1 MNRIKKPILLLSILC
16 LSMSLTSCKKDKGS
30 EDQPTDKPSTE
41 VASEES
47 NDSILRP
54 SGTIKPNASTISLFI
69 KTYNDNK
76 DKDMENPSENT
87 QNMDTS
93 SETGGTDNTNQEATG
108 TNISPSDST
117 TNEDTNTKA
126 DTNTTS
132 DTNTAESNNTN
143 VNPGGIVPETTD
155 QSSIDLP
162 YGGNP
167 QAVKEKAAADAK
179 EEEGKFELR
188 SQEKLKEGKDE
199 KKK

>member
-1 MNRIKKPILLLSILC
+1 MNKINKPILLLSILC
-16 LSMSLTSCKKDKGS
+16 LGTSLVACKKDKGN
-30 EDQPTDKPSTE
+30 EDQKTDNTNTE
-41 VASEES
+41 IASEES

-76 DKDMENPSENT
+76 NNEMKNQSENT
-87 QNMDTS
+87 QNMDNN
-93 SETGGTDNTNQEATG
+93 SETGGTDNTNQEATD
-108 TNISPSDST
+108 TNMPSSGNT
-117 TNEDTNTKA
+117 TNENTNGA
-126 DTNTTS
+126 VDTNTTPDS
-132 DTNTAESNNTN
+132 NTEESNNTN
-143 VNPGGIVPETTD
+143 VNPGGVVPETTD

-199 KKK
+199 EKK

>member
-1 MNRIKKPILLLSILC
+1 MNKIKKPILLLSILC
-16 LSMSLTSCKKDKGS
+16 LGTSLVACKKDKGN
-30 EDQPTDKPSTE
+30 EDQKTDNTNTE
-41 VASEES
+41 IASEES

-76 DKDMENPSENT
+76 NNEMKNQSENT
-87 QNMDTS
+87 QNMDNN
-93 SETGGTDNTNQEATG
+93 SETGGTDNTNQEATD
-108 TNISPSDST
+108 TNMPSSGNT
-117 TNEDTNTKA
+117 TNENTNGA
-126 DTNTTS
+126 VDTNTTPDS
-132 DTNTAESNNTN
+132 NTEESNNTN
-143 VNPGGIVPETTD
+143 VNPGGVVPETTD

-167 QAVKEKAAADAK
+167 QAVKEKAATDAK

-199 KKK
+199 EKK

>member
-76 DKDMENPSENT
+76 NNEMKNQSENT
-87 QNMDTS
+87 QNMDNN
-93 SETGGTDNTNQEATG
+93 SETGGTDNTNQEATD
-108 TNISPSDST
+108 TNTPSSGNT
-117 TNEDTNTKA
+117 TNENTNGAA
-126 DTNTTS
+126 DTNTTPDS
-132 DTNTAESNNTN
+132 NTEESNNTN
-143 VNPGGIVPETTD
+143 VNPGGVVPETTD

-199 KKK
+199 EKK

>member
-1 MNRIKKPILLLSILC
+1 MNKIKKPILLLSILC
-16 LSMSLTSCKKDKGS
+16 LGTSLVACKKDKGN
-30 EDQPTDKPSTE
+30 EDQKTDNTNTE
-41 VASEES
+41 IASEES

-76 DKDMENPSENT
+76 NNEMKNQSENT
-87 QNMDTS
+87 QNMDNNS
-93 SETGGTDNTNQEATG
+93 GTGGTDNTNQEATD
-108 TNISPSDST
+108 TNMPSSGNT
-117 TNEDTNTKA
+117 TNENTNGA
-126 DTNTTS
+126 VDTNTTPDS
-132 DTNTAESNNTN
+132 NTEESNNTN
-143 VNPGGIVPETTD
+143 VNPGGVVPETTD

-199 KKK
+199 EKK

>member
-1 MNRIKKPILLLSILC
+1 MNKIKKPILLLSILC
-16 LSMSLTSCKKDKGS
+16 LGTSLVACKKDKGN
-30 EDQPTDKPSTE
+30 EDQKTDNTNTE
-41 VASEES
+41 IASEES

-76 DKDMENPSENT
+76 NNEMKNQSENT
-87 QNMDTS
+87 QNMDNN
-93 SETGGTDNTNQEATG
+93 SETGGTNNTNQEATD
-108 TNISPSDST
+108 TNMPSSGNT
-117 TNEDTNTKA
+117 TNENTNGA
-126 DTNTTS
+126 VDTNTTPDS
-132 DTNTAESNNTN
+132 NTEESNNTN
-143 VNPGGIVPETTD
+143 VNPGGVVPETTD

-199 KKK
+199 EKK

>member
-1 MNRIKKPILLLSILC
+1 MNKIKKPILLLSILC
-16 LSMSLTSCKKDKGS
+16 LGMSLAACKKDKGN
-30 EDQPTDKPSTE
+30 EDQKTDNTNTE
-41 VASEES
+41 IASEES

-76 DKDMENPSENT
+76 NNEMKNQAENT
-87 QNMDTS
+87 QNMDNN
-93 SETGGTDNTNQEATG
+93 SETGGTDNTNQEATD
-108 TNISPSDST
+108 TNMPSSGNT
-117 TNEDTNTKA
+117 TNENTNGA
-126 DTNTTS
+126 VDTNTTPDS
-132 DTNTAESNNTN
+132 NTEESNNTN
-143 VNPGGIVPETTD
+143 VNPGGVVPETTD

-199 KKK
+199 EKK

>member
-1 MNRIKKPILLLSILC
+1 MNKIKKPILLLSILC
-16 LSMSLTSCKKDKGS
+16 LGTSLVACKKDKGN
-30 EDQPTDKPSTE
+30 EDQKTDNTNTE
-41 VASEES
+41 IASEES

-76 DKDMENPSENT
+76 NNEMKNQSENT
-87 QNMDTS
+87 QNMDNN
-93 SETGGTDNTNQEATG
+93 SETGGTDNTNQEATD
-108 TNISPSDST
+108 TNMPSSGNT
-117 TNEDTNTKA
+117 TNENTNGA
-126 DTNTTS
+126 VDTNTTPDS
-132 DTNTAESNNTN
+132 NTEESNNTN
-143 VNPGGIVPETTD
+143 VNPGGVVPETTD

-199 KKK
+199 EKK

>member
-1 MNRIKKPILLLSILC
+1 MNKIKKPILLLSILC
-16 LSMSLTSCKKDKGS
+16 LGTSLVACKKDKGN
-30 EDQPTDKPSTE
+30 EDQKTDNTNTE
-41 VASEES
+41 IASEES

-76 DKDMENPSENT
+76 NNEMKNQSENT
-87 QNMDTS
+87 QNMDNN
-93 SETGGTDNTNQEATG
+93 SETGGTDNTNQEATD
-108 TNISPSDST
+108 TNMPSSGNT
-117 TNEDTNTKA
+117 TNENTNGA
-126 DTNTTS
+126 VDTNTTPDS
-132 DTNTAESNNTN
+132 NTEESNNTN

-199 KKK
+199 EKK

>member
-16 LSMSLTSCKKDKGS
+16 FSMNLTACKKDKGS
-30 EDQPTDKPSTE
+30 EGQQTDKPNTE
-41 VASEES
+41 IASEES

-76 DKDMENPSENT
+76 DKDMENQAENA
-87 QNMDTS
+87 QNLDNN
-93 SETGGTDNTNQEATG
+93 SETDGTDGTNQEVTG
-108 TNISPSDST
+108 TNISPSDNT
-117 TNEDTNTKA
+117 TSEDTNTKS

-132 DTNTAESNNTN
+132 DANTAESNNTN
-143 VNPGGIVPETTD
+143 VNPGGAVPETTD

-167 QAVKEKAAADAK
+167 QAVKEKAVADAK

>member
-1 MNRIKKPILLLSILC
+1 
-16 LSMSLTSCKKDKGS
+16 MSLTSCKKDKGS

-93 SETGGTDNTNQEATG
+93 SETGGTDDTDQKATDTTDTNK
-108 TNISPSDST
+108 
-117 TNEDTNTKA
+117 NED
-126 DTNTTS
+126 TTS
-132 DTNTAESNNTN
+132 DTNTTPDTNVNATESNNTN
-143 VNPGGIVPETTD
+143 VNPGGAVPETTD

>member
-1 MNRIKKPILLLSILC
+1 MNKIKKPILLLSILC
-16 LSMSLTSCKKDKGS
+16 LGTSLVACKKDKGN
-30 EDQPTDKPSTE
+30 EDQKTDNTNTE
-41 VASEES
+41 IASEES

-69 KTYNDNK
+69 KTYNGNK
-76 DKDMENPSENT
+76 NNEMKNQSENT
-87 QNMDTS
+87 QNIDNN
-93 SETGGTDNTNQEATG
+93 SETGGTDNTNQEATD
-108 TNISPSDST
+108 TNMPSNGNT
-117 TNEDTNTKA
+117 TNENTNGA
-126 DTNTTS
+126 VDTNTTPDS
-132 DTNTAESNNTN
+132 NTEESNNTN
-143 VNPGGIVPETTD
+143 VNPGGVVPETTD

-199 KKK
+199 EKK

>member
-1 MNRIKKPILLLSILC
+1 MNKIKKPILLLSILC
-16 LSMSLTSCKKDKGS
+16 LGTSLVACKKDKGN
-30 EDQPTDKPSTE
+30 EDQKTDNTNTE
-41 VASEES
+41 IASEES

-76 DKDMENPSENT
+76 NNEMKNQSENT
-87 QNMDTS
+87 QNMDNN
-93 SETGGTDNTNQEATG
+93 SETGGTDNTNQEATD
-108 TNISPSDST
+108 TNMPSSGNT
-117 TNEDTNTKA
+117 TNENTNGA
-126 DTNTTS
+126 VDTNTTPDS
-132 DTNTAESNNTN
+132 NTEESNNTN
-143 VNPGGIVPETTD
+143 VNPGGVAPETTD

-199 KKK
+199 EKK

>member
-30 EDQPTDKPSTE
+30 EDQPTDKPSME

-93 SETGGTDNTNQEATG
+93 SETGGTDDTDQKATDTTDTNK
-108 TNISPSDST
+108 
-117 TNEDTNTKA
+117 NED
-126 DTNTTS
+126 TTS
-132 DTNTAESNNTN
+132 DTNTTPDTNVNATESNNTN
-143 VNPGGIVPETTD
+143 VNPGGAVPETTD

>member
-1 MNRIKKPILLLSILC
+1 MNKIKKPILLLSILC
-16 LSMSLTSCKKDKGS
+16 LGTSLVACKKDKGN
-30 EDQPTDKPSTE
+30 EDQKTDNTNTE
-41 VASEES
+41 IASEES

-76 DKDMENPSENT
+76 NNEMKNQSENT
-87 QNMDTS
+87 QNMDNN
-93 SETGGTDNTNQEATG
+93 SETGGTDNTNQEATD
-108 TNISPSDST
+108 TNMPSSGNT
-117 TNEDTNTKA
+117 TNENTNGA
-126 DTNTTS
+126 VDTNTTPDS
-132 DTNTAESNNTN
+132 NTEESNNTN
-143 VNPGGIVPETTD
+143 VNPGGVVPKTTD

-199 KKK
+199 EKK

>member
-1 MNRIKKPILLLSILC
+1 MNRIKNPILLLSILC

-93 SETGGTDNTNQEATG
+93 SETGGTDDTDQKAT
-108 TNISPSDST
+108 DT
-117 TNEDTNTKA
+117 TDTNKNE
-126 DTNTTS
+126 NTTS
-132 DTNTAESNNTN
+132 DTNTTPDTNVNATESNNTN
-143 VNPGGIVPETTD
+143 VNPGGAVPETTD